1 MKESTRKKAVYV
13 VSALALIWALA
24 NMDNSEN
31 ITPEI
36 PEAARP
42 EIASK
47 VLPSADKLVINVVEK
62 QKLAWG
68 TDPFRHKKA
77 PNVKPTSRATKP
89 VWKLGGILYNSTSP
103 VAYINK
109 KAIRVGDI
117 VNNARVVAIDKKS
130 VTLEL
135 EGNRF
140 TIKVTR
146 G

>member
-1 MKESTRKKAVYV
+1 MKETTRKKVVYV

-24 NMDNSEN
+24 NMGNSDKDS
-31 ITPEI
+31 PEI
-36 PEAARP
+36 PETARP
-42 EIASK
+42 VIASK

-62 QKLAWG
+62 KKLAWG
-68 TDPFRHKKA
+68 TDPFRHKKTTKA
-77 PNVKPTSRATKP
+77 KPTPTAAKP
-89 VWKLGGILYNSTSP
+89 VWKLGGILYNSKSP

-109 KAIRVGDI
+109 TAIRVGDI
-117 VNNARVVAIDKKS
+117 VNKARVVAISKKS